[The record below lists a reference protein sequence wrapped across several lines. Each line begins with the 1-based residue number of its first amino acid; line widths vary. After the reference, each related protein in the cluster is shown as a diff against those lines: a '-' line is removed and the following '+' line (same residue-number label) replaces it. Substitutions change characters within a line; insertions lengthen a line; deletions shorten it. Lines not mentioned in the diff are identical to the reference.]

1 VDIVLLAVG
10 FNACFTLFVGLYI
23 HRIAVHLQEK
33 DESIGRL
40 MQTLFEKLDSL
51 PDLTQ
56 NLEAPNPFQAILA
69 QILSQKIEA
78 TNIDRSDLGQF
89 TRAEI
94 IPPD

>member
-1 VDIVLLAVG
+1 MDIVLLAVG
-10 FNACFTLFVGLYI
+10 INACFTLFVGLYI

-33 DESIGRL
+33 DEAIGRL